1 MTVRNLEFFFR
12 PRSIALVGASD
23 RPHSVGGTVL
33 RNLLAGGFAGPIMP
47 VNPRHR
53 ELGGLEVHATVADLP
68 QVPELAVICTPPATV
83 PGLIEELGAR
93 GTRAAIVITAGLGA
107 KAADGAMTLKE
118 AMLAAAGRHLL
129 RILGPNCIGL
139 LVPGIGLNA
148 SFAHVDALPG
158 SVAFV
163 SQSGAL
169 VTAVL
174 DWAKSRGIGFSKFV
188 SIGDSADVDF
198 GDLIDHLASDPETSA
213 ILLYV
218 ESIHAARKFMSA
230 ARAAARNK
238 PVIVVKSGRVAEGAK
253 AAASHTG
260 ALAGADDVYDAAIRR
275 AGMLR
280 VLTTEELFDAV
291 ETLARAKPLGG
302 ERLAIMT
309 NGGGPGVMATDALVL
324 DHGRLAGL
332 APATLG
338 RLDAFLPATWSH
350 GNPADIGGDAP
361 VERYVQTLRVLLDA
375 PECDAILFLH
385 CPTAIVASADIAS
398 AVAPIAREARKPLF
412 ACWLGGD
419 AVQEARRI
427 FAGAGIPDYDTPEN
441 AVHAFLQ
448 VVEYRRNQELLLEV
462 PPART
467 AGVAPDRARA
477 RAAVD
482 RALREGGR
490 ILSEADSKT
499 VLAAYGVP
507 IVETRIVAGVDEAV
521 RSAGELGYPV
531 ALKILSPQITHKSDV
546 GGVALDLE
554 TADAVA
560 AAARAMRERVQR
572 ARPDATLAGFTVQR
586 MVRRPDAHELIV
598 GVTTDPVF
606 GPVILFGAGGKAVE
620 VVGDRA
626 VGLPPL
632 NAVLARD
639 IVSRTRVAR
648 LLAGYRD
655 RPAAD
660 MHAIEETLMRISD
673 LVADVPEIVELDIN
687 PLLADERGV
696 VALDARIVVAAA
708 RAPGVERFAIK
719 PYPAEL
725 EEWVAWHGMQV
736 LLRPIRPE
744 DGAQQLRFFRGL
756 QPDDVRQR
764 VFIRTRELGPT
775 QVGRLTQIDYD
786 REMAFVAVVER
797 EAGKPETL
805 GVVRAIADPDNGT
818 AQFAII
824 VRSELKGRGL
834 GSILLRKLIDYLRA
848 RGTRWIEGEALPGN
862 ERVFALVRRYGFA
875 IAPSADGSTVTL
887 RASLGN
893 GSTAATG
900 PAVA

>member
-12 PRSIALVGASD
+12 PRSVALVGASD
-23 RPHSVGGTVL
+23 RPGSVGATIL
-33 RNLLAGGFAGPIMP
+33 RNLVSGGFAGPVMP

-53 ELGGLEVHATVADLP
+53 ELAGMNVHASVADLP
-68 QVPELAVICTPPATV
+68 LTPELAVVCTPAPTV
-83 PGLIEELGAR
+83 PGLIAELGAR
-93 GTRAAIVITAGLGA
+93 GTKAVVVITAGLGA
-107 KAADGAMTLKE
+107 RTPDGATTLKE
-118 AMLAAAGRHLL
+118 AMLAAARPHLL
-129 RILGPNCIGL
+129 RILGPNCIGVL
-139 LVPGIGLNA
+139 APGIGLNA

-158 SVAFV
+158 NVAFV

-174 DWAKSRGIGFSKFV
+174 DWTKSRGIGFSKFV

-213 ILLYV
+213 ILLYI

-238 PVIVVKSGRVAEGAK
+238 PVIAVKAGRVAEGAK

-280 VLTTEELFDAV
+280 VLTTEDLFDAV
-291 ETLARAKPLGG
+291 ETLARARPLAGD
-302 ERLAIMT
+302 RLAIVT

-324 DHGRLAGL
+324 GRGRLASF
-332 APATLG
+332 ATQTIE
-338 RLDAFLPATWSH
+338 RLNAVLPATWSH
-350 GNPADIGGDAP
+350 GNPVDIGGDAP
-361 VERYVQTLRVLLDA
+361 VARYVEALRILLAA
-375 PECDAILFLH
+375 PECDGVLFLH
-385 CPTAIVASADIAS
+385 CPTAIVPSAAIA
-398 AVAPIAREARKPLF
+398 AALAPIAQQSARAVF
-412 ACWLGGD
+412 ACWLGAD
-419 AVQEARRI
+419 SVRQARQI
-427 FAGAGIPDYDTPEN
+427 FSSAGIPDYDTPES
-441 AVHAFLQ
+441 AVRAFLQ
-448 VVEYRRNQELLLEV
+448 SVEYRRNQELLLEV

-467 AGVAPDRARA
+467 AGFAHDRERARD
-477 RAAVD
+477 AVQ
-482 RALREGGR
+482 RALRLGR
-490 ILSEADSKT
+490 KILSEADSKS

-507 IVETRIVAGVDEAV
+507 IVATRIAADADDAV
-521 RSAGELGYPV
+521 RSANELGYPV

-546 GGVALDLE
+546 GGVVLDLE

-560 AAARAMRERVQR
+560 AAARAMHERVHR
-572 ARPDATLAGFTVQR
+572 SRPDATLAGFTVQS

-620 VVGDRA
+620 VVADRA

-639 IVSRTRVAR
+639 IVSRTRVAK

-660 MHAIEETLMRISD
+660 VDAIGETLLRISD
-673 LVADVPEIVELDIN
+673 LVADIPEVAELDIN

-696 VALDARIVVAAA
+696 VALDARIVVGEA
-708 RAPGVERFAIK
+708 REPGVARFAIK

-725 EEWVAWHGMQV
+725 EEWIEWHGSKV

-744 DGAQQLRFFRGL
+744 DGAQHGAFLRAL
-756 QPDDVRQR
+756 QPDDVRHR

-775 QVGRLTQIDYD
+775 QLGRLTQIDYD
-786 REMAFVAVVER
+786 REMAFVAVTEPA
-797 EAGKPETL
+797 AGRAETL
-805 GVVRAIADPDNGT
+805 GIVRAIADPDNGV
-818 AQFAII
+818 AEFAII

-834 GSILLRKLIDYLRA
+834 GTILLRKLIDYLRE
-848 RGTRWIEGEALPGN
+848 RGTRWLEGEALADN
-862 ERVFALVRRYGFA
+862 ERVLALVRRYGFTRT
-875 IAPSADGSTVTL
+875 PSTDGSTVTL
-887 RASLGN
+887 RLALGN
-893 GSTAATG
+893 GSTSAQGSSAA
-900 PAVA
+900 